1 MKDPRYRGK
10 SPLTSEEQE
19 VLECPPPTE
28 EEELRQLGKPADKP
42 SQAEGERDEPA
53 GDRR

>member
-19 VLECPPPTE
+19 VLERHCPPPTE
-28 EEELRQLGKPADKP
+28 EEELRQLGKPAEKP
-42 SQAEGERDEPA
+42 SQAEGERDESA
-53 GDRR
+53 G